1 MKDYRQLFGYAA
13 ILFGL
18 GFLVRSFMPAYAITG
33 PTVSL
38 GSNPVENFYEM
49 PNLSGGTSVDIF
61 TNSSSQDF
69 VLTTYMHGGQSSR
82 CGLTLDGQNIFVH
95 TTASYESIEGHGS
108 KDLRLMI
115 PAGSVLRMKNY
126 NSAGTLNCPYYIE
139 GHYIHTP

>member
-18 GFLVRSFMPAYAITG
+18 GFLVRSFMPAYAVTG

-115 PAGSVLRMKNY
+115 PAGSVQLA
-126 NSAGTLNCPYYIE
+126 AGVT
-139 GHYIHTP
+139 